1 MVLEDGFNT
10 AAIFSDIDT
19 SGRGIFSYNASSMS
33 WQQLNRTSPLT
44 PTGSLWIYSAGVMQV
59 PLYFSNN
66 QTKGNVTLIQGW
78 NGFGITG
85 NSSAMAKSAFSPLGG
100 NWAFVIGFNSLSQQY
115 EPSIINGGRDR
126 IAIHDRSIHT
136 RVLDIHGGKCDLYTF
151 TVIIFRLNKSKKG
164 IISTLP

>member
-85 NSSAMAKSAFSPLGG
+85 NSSAMAKSAFTPLGG

-115 EPSIINGGRDR
+115 EPSIINGGSGSHSD
-126 IAIHDRSIHT
+126 T
-136 RVLDIHGGKCDLYTF
+136 RQVYPTHGYWIFMAGNVTYTP
-151 TVIIFRLNKSKKG
+151 S
-164 IISTLP
+164 P